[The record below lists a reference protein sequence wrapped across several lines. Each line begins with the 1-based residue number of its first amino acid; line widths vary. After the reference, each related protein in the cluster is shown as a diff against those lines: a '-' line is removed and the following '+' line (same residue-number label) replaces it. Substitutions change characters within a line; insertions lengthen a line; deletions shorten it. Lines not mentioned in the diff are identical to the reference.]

1 MSRHTVANIVK
12 VTLAIA
18 FFIFMPF
25 IVPILGIV
33 KKNWKVIV
41 EGVLY
46 SVLFVAA
53 LSIDAES
60 PLSTLSSFVGL
71 GSIVVSAVR
80 FYMLRDLWLSRKA
93 KGTGRNATSQPNTAW
108 PAASHPSAVAAPVT
122 PSTEHLSQS
131 LAWVATQAKQNK
143 HRLPAD
149 AYVSVLEIC
158 HTLDAVV
165 DAETRQPLGDPQF
178 EYELTATVREYL
190 PAVVRGYLAIP
201 PSMVENRQANGR
213 TANEELVEQL
223 QLLAR
228 QAETLHASR
237 HRQTSM
243 DLSNTGNFLR
253 ERFGH
258 QQGGFDFGIK

>member
-1 MSRHTVANIVK
+1 MSRYTVANIVK

-25 IVPILGIV
+25 IVTILGMV
-33 KKNWKVIV
+33 KKNWKVIA

-53 LSIDAES
+53 LSIDTES
-60 PLSTLSSFVGL
+60 SLGTLSAFVGL

-93 KGTGRNATSQPNTAW
+93 KVPGRNETYQPNTAW
-108 PAASHPSAVAAPVT
+108 PSAPHQSAVAEPMV

-131 LAWVATQAKQNK
+131 LAWVTTQAKQSKN
-143 HRLPAD
+143 RLPAD
-149 AYVSVLEIC
+149 GYVSILETC
-158 HTLDAVV
+158 HTLDAVI
-165 DAETRQPLGDPQF
+165 DAEARQPLGDPQF
-178 EYELTATVREYL
+178 EYELTAAVREYL

-201 PSMVENRQANGR
+201 PSMVDTRQANGR

-223 QLLAR
+223 QLLSR
-228 QAETLHASR
+228 QAEMLHASR
-237 HRQTSM
+237 HRQTSR
-243 DLSNTGNFLR
+243 DLTSTGDFLR
-253 ERFGH
+253 ERFGQ